1 MVYSYFLKWASD
13 THNNMDESHRHNV
26 EHKWMHGQVPFYKT
40 EGQAKWIYGKTGQDS
55 VCFCGILT
63 RKGNKASLWGLVMFS
78 ILIWRLTDH
87 MDTSPSSN
95 CTLKNLA
102 HIIECMLYLK
112 TLEKQWSSK
121 DNLWI
126 WLTTVICAL
135 HIHYSPLGRRE
146 LCTFFFLMQAPLSR
160 FQSVCCRWDSVLSRC
175 PEDHFL

>member
-1 MVYSYFLKWASD
+1 
-13 THNNMDESHRHNV
+13 MDESHRHNI

-63 RKGNKASLWGLVMFS
+63 RKGNKASLRGLVMFS

-160 FQSVCCRWDSVLSRC
+160 FQSVCCRWDSLLSRC
-175 PEDHFL
+175 PEDHFP